1 MVGCSVAYTKPSS
14 HFLPCQDPFFN
25 SSVDHELSEPN
36 DLRVP
41 TWILLALQ
49 RPLRSL
55 VKLGVRVTGVDLRHL
70 LLLLPFLLF
79 DLLDTE
85 IGNYNAAHGT
95 DLVNPAHQLI
105 KLVLAL
111 LECYHLLRRTGKT
124 MIDLVRL
131 EMLGKIF
138 VDMCAVVFCMRKF
151 GNLLYLCC
159 EKVHSVLHSASEIMR
174 WGDLINTS
182 GEAPEQSHKINV
194 KAPGKNLNHRS
205 SDGKTLLGHA
215 RKKLCAQMLGSAIQ
229 GI

>member
-1 MVGCSVAYTKPSS
+1 
-14 HFLPCQDPFFN
+14 
-25 SSVDHELSEPN
+25 
-36 DLRVP
+36 
-41 TWILLALQ
+41 
-49 RPLRSL
+49 
-55 VKLGVRVTGVDLRHL
+55 
-70 LLLLPFLLF
+70 
-79 DLLDTE
+79 
-85 IGNYNAAHGT
+85 
-95 DLVNPAHQLI
+95 LI

-111 LECYHLLRRTGKT
+111 LEWYHLLRRTGKT
-124 MIDLVRL
+124 MIDLARL
-131 EMLGKIF
+131 DMLEKVF
-138 VDMCAVVFCMRKF
+138 VDMCAIVFCMRKC